1 MNKLDNNRLKEFRQL
16 KEEIRGSREYLI
28 VGIDVAKDKHH
39 AFFGTATGKTLF
51 KGLVFENNREGFEKL
66 VVQAEAIKVQ
76 NGLKKVVYGMEP
88 TANYHKPLGEYL
100 IKGGHGVVL
109 VSGFAVKRNR
119 GTLDGRWDK
128 HDVKDA
134 ANIADLISQG
144 KCQYYEYPS
153 EGLRDLRNLLS
164 LKRRLKR
171 QEHGMRVRIR
181 NHLIAQYYPE
191 MDGYYGRSEREGLA
205 IVRWCLSPQ
214 VIAGMKYEE
223 FRRLVGGRYR
233 SLCQE
238 QRLRAIWEE
247 AGSSIG
253 CKVGKAV
260 SFEGKMM
267 VEMVKGIR
275 EAIGEIEVK
284 IKDICEQYPSYA
296 YLLTI
301 PGFGP
306 DVASKV
312 LGAIGDPFRFQ
323 RCSQV
328 LNLAG
333 LDLSAD
339 RSGRKSEGV
348 TPVISKKGKAELRY
362 ALYQAALIA
371 SVRNRYFIEYYTN
384 KLRGREKEKGIKTK
398 MRVKLA
404 AKLLIVAWTLMKKGE
419 LFDPEHLNRGYKE

>member
-1 MNKLDNNRLKEFRQL
+1 MNKLNNNRLKEFRQL
-16 KEEIRGSREYLI
+16 KEEIRGSKEYLI
-28 VGIDVAKDKHH
+28 VGIDIAKDKHN

-128 HDVKDA
+128 HDMKDA
-134 ANIADLISQG
+134 ANVADLISQG

-205 IVRWCLSPQ
+205 VVRWCLSPQ

-275 EAIGEIEVK
+275 EAIGETEAK
-284 IKDICEQYPSYA
+284 IKDIGEQYPSYA

-323 RCSQV
+323 RGSQV

-339 RSGRKSEGV
+339 RSGRRSEGV
-348 TPVISKKGKAELRY
+348 TPMISKKGKAELRY

-404 AKLLIVAWTLMKKGE
+404 AKLLIIAWTLMKKGE
-419 LFDPEHLNRGYKE
+419 LFDPEHLHRGYKE

>member
-28 VGIDVAKDKHH
+28 VGIDIAKDKHH

-51 KGLVFENNREGFEKL
+51 KRLVVENNREGVEKL

-100 IKGGHGVVL
+100 IKGRHSVVL

-134 ANIADLISQG
+134 ANIADLILQG

-214 VIAGMKYEE
+214 VIAGMTYEE

-253 CKVGKAV
+253 CKVGKAM

-284 IKDICEQYPSYA
+284 IKDICEQYPSYS

-339 RSGRKSEGV
+339 RSGRRSEGM

-384 KLRGREKEKGIKTK
+384 KLCGREKEKGIKTK

-419 LFDPEHLNRGYKE
+419 LFDPEQLNRGYKE

>member
-16 KEEIRGSREYLI
+16 KEEIRGSKEYLI
-28 VGIDVAKDKHH
+28 VGIDIAKDKHH

-128 HDVKDA
+128 HDMKDA
-134 ANIADLISQG
+134 ANVADLISQG
-144 KCQYYEYPS
+144 KCQYYEYPT

-223 FRRLVGGRYR
+223 FRRLVGGSYR

-247 AGSSIG
+247 AG
-253 CKVGKAV
+253 
-260 SFEGKMM
+260 
-267 VEMVKGIR
+267 
-275 EAIGEIEVK
+275 
-284 IKDICEQYPSYA
+284 
-296 YLLTI
+296 
-301 PGFGP
+301 
-306 DVASKV
+306 
-312 LGAIGDPFRFQ
+312 
-323 RCSQV
+323 
-328 LNLAG
+328 
-333 LDLSAD
+333 
-339 RSGRKSEGV
+339 
-348 TPVISKKGKAELRY
+348 
-362 ALYQAALIA
+362 
-371 SVRNRYFIEYYTN
+371 
-384 KLRGREKEKGIKTK
+384 
-398 MRVKLA
+398 
-404 AKLLIVAWTLMKKGE
+404 
-419 LFDPEHLNRGYKE
+419 